1 MSFATI
7 AAILTAIGP
16 ASDYGSFGRWPLLVS
31 SLIYWGTM
39 FSTITL
45 TSPSRWGLAMGIYI
59 IGYTC
64 YGLSFAFYAAI
75 FPRLAR
81 NTPRI
86 RELKE
91 RHNRGEITADEYQ
104 QAVSL
109 EKSRISSF
117 SLVRA

>member
-1 MSFATI
+1 MLNTLNTMKI
-7 AAILTAIGP
+7 A
-16 ASDYGSFGRWPLLVS
+16 
-31 SLIYWGTM
+31 
-39 FSTITL
+39 
-45 TSPSRWGLAMGIYI
+45 PSRWGLAMGIYI

-64 YGLSFAFYAAI
+64 YGLTFAFYAAI

-91 RHNRGEITADEYQ
+91 RYDRGEITPDEYQ
-104 QAVSL
+104 QAETL